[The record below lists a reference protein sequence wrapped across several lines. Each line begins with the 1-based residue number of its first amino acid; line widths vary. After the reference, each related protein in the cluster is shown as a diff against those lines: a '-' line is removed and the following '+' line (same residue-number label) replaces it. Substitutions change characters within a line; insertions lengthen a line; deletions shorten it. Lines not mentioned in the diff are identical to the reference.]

1 MPRMLGNGAVDKAAE
16 KILKRRVK
24 QDEMIE
30 EAEGEPS
37 APISAPSAPRK
48 LKDASAGAMRDYQM
62 QQAIE
67 MVRKKKSAKR
77 TDYQ

>member
-1 MPRMLGNGAVDKAAE
+1 MPRMLGNGAADKAAE
-16 KILKRRVK
+16 KLLKRRV
-24 QDEMIE
+24 QQEEMLEEPEQE
-30 EAEGEPS
+30 EA
-37 APISAPSAPRK
+37 APAPSKPRK

>member
-16 KILKRRVK
+16 KLLKRRV
-24 QDEMIE
+24 QQEEMLEEPEQE
-30 EAEGEPS
+30 EA
-37 APISAPSAPRK
+37 APAHSKPRK
-48 LKDASAGAMRDYQM
+48 LKDASAGAMRERQM
-62 QQAIE
+62 QEAIE

>member
-1 MPRMLGNGAVDKAAE
+1 MIGNGGAENAAKAIAKRKYDVEDALKEEEVPDKG
-16 KILKRRVK
+16 L
-24 QDEMIE
+24 QS
-30 EAEGEPS
+30 P
-37 APISAPSAPRK
+37 APRK

-67 MVRKKKSAKR
+67 MVRKKKSSKR